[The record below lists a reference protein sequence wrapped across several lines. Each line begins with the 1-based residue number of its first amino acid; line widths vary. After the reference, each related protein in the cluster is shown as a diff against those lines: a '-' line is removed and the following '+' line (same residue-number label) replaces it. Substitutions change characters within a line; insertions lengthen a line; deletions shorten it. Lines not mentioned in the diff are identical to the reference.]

1 MGITIGVIGAGEFAD
16 KFIPLFQAHPDVDEV
31 QLADLVPERCAKLA
45 ALHGITRT
53 YGSSQELCAS
63 AVDAVAIFTQRW
75 THGPLALEALN
86 AGKHVYSAVPMASS
100 VEDIQGIIGAL
111 RSSEHIYMMGETSY
125 YNPAVIYCRGKVA
138 SGAFGRIVYS
148 EGDYVHDLDLGF
160 YEAFQRS
167 GGENW
172 RSIASFPPMMY
183 PTHALGGVLGV
194 LPTYCTSVSCVGI
207 VDQHQDGVFLRSVS
221 KWSNEFSN
229 EIALFLTADGG
240 AIRTS
245 EMRRV
250 GYPTHIRESRFR
262 FFGTEASFEQ
272 IATVSLWQSKV
283 HTEDVSELLR
293 TVNNDNRLD
302 EFTRVQLG
310 EVLSVG
316 VSQVHDLSR
325 LPRPL
330 IGLTNG
336 HEGGHPFL
344 VDDFVRA
351 CMTGRQPPVNVWTVA
366 RFTLPGLVAHE
377 SATQNGERL
386 DIPDLGDCPFQAE

>member
-1 MGITIGVIGAGEFAD
+1 MGITIGVVGAGEFAD
-16 KFIPLFQAHPDVDEV
+16 RFIPLFQAHPNVDEV
-31 QLADLVPERCAKLA
+31 QLADLVPERCVELA
-45 ALHGITRT
+45 ALHGITKT
-53 YGSSQELCAS
+53 YRSGQELCAS
-63 AVDAVAIFTQRW
+63 DVDAVAIFTQRW

-100 VEDIQGIIGAL
+100 VDEIRGIIGAL
-111 RSSEHIYMMGETSY
+111 RSSERIYMMGETSY
-125 YNPAVIYCRGKVA
+125 YNPAVIYCRSKVA

-194 LPTYCTSVSCVGI
+194 LPTYCTSVSCIGM
-207 VDQHQDGVFLRSVS
+207 VDQHEDGVFVRSVS
-221 KWSNEFSN
+221 KWENEFSN
-229 EIALFLTADGG
+229 EIALFRTADGG

-250 GYPTHIRESRFR
+250 GYPAHIRESRFR

-293 TVNNDNRLD
+293 TVKNDDSLD
-302 EFTRVQLG
+302 GFTRVQLG
-310 EVLSVG
+310 EVLSAG

-325 LPRPL
+325 LPRSL

-351 CMTGRQPPVNVWTVA
+351 CMTGRQPPVNVWAAA

-377 SATQNGERL
+377 SAKQNGERL
-386 DIPDLGDCPFQAE
+386 EIPDFGDCPF